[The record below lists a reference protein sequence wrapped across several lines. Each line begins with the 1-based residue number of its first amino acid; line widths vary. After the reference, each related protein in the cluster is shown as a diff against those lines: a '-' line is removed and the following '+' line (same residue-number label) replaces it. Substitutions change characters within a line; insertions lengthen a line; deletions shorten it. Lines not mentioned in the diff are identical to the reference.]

1 MKKIL
6 YTLLLGLMLA
16 GCYNDKGDYDYTF
29 GTMNEID
36 LDSISFSPQS
46 YESLSGTVIEIQQP
60 MTDTLI
66 QRVEIRLKQTIGQNY
81 DNLDFLWERDF
92 IGRDTLGY
100 AVQIKDTI
108 TTPGYVDL
116 EFLPNEARTYA
127 LRLIITDRTTTL
139 KYYKSLTVKTRPIY
153 KNSLFVLH
161 GNAGER
167 KLGNIE
173 LIGDIPN
180 ITIDAYKNVNPET
193 EIGPFADA
201 RMLDFTAGLNSSGE
215 RYFRTLA
222 VFYEDGKG
230 KVWEPYGLTQKY
242 AAQASYVF
250 LSRWGAIMPKRIIGL
265 GNPVQMQDSRLLIDR
280 NGKHYVAG
288 SYFNFIPY
296 DNKISST
303 VGHQTDFNIA
313 TGTIMANYYVLWDSK
328 NERFLYQPKVHNM
341 NGFSGESKGRTAA
354 NAVVMSPLL
363 DACVDFSALP
373 EGYSPQGKRAV
384 YAYISS
390 MGNDY
395 NSAYP
400 FFIFA
405 DDNEGEDVYYLY
417 ELKPQ
422 FGDKDSQKSRKKVNA
437 PRYITRSS
445 DTDPAFTIT
454 ARRLPSLQPGE
465 NASSICYS
473 FFYSTNY
480 IFFVDKTGKAV
491 YRYNTMNDELYTVY
505 EAPVQYTITQIK
517 FRSSFASDFQKDLGR
532 YLSIALDNGKNG
544 AVTEVRLDNTGDVD
558 TSFPVMLYE
567 GTEDEKFGTIQDMQF
582 VHDYLND

>member
-6 YTLLLGLMLA
+6 YTLFLGLMLT
-16 GCYNDKGDYDYTF
+16 GCYNDEGDYDYIF
-29 GTMNEID
+29 GTMNEIE

-46 YESLSGTVIEIQQP
+46 YESLSGTIIEIQQP
-60 MTDTLI
+60 MVDTLI
-66 QRVEIRLKQTIGQNY
+66 QRVQVSLKQTIAQNY
-81 DNLDFLWERDF
+81 DNLDFLWTRDF
-92 IGRDTLGY
+92 IGKDDLGN

-127 LRLIITDRTTTL
+127 LRLVITDRTTSL

-161 GNAGER
+161 GNNVGER

-173 LIGDIPN
+173 IIGDIPN
-180 ITIDAYKNVNPET
+180 ITIDAYKNVNPNAGT
-193 EIGPFADA
+193 NPFAEA

-215 RYFRTLA
+215 RYFRTLG

-250 LSRWGAIMPKRIIGL
+250 VTKWGAVMPKRIIGL
-265 GNPVQMQDSRLLIDR
+265 GNPVQMQDSRLLIER
-280 NGKHYVAG
+280 NGTYYVAG

-296 DNKISST
+296 NNKISST
-303 VGHQTDFNIA
+303 VGHQTDFSI
-313 TGTIMANYYVLWDSK
+313 TMGTIMANYYVLWDSK
-328 NERFLYQPKVHNM
+328 NERFLYQLKVHNM
-341 NGFSGESKGRTAA
+341 NGYSGESKGRTAA
-354 NAVVMSPLL
+354 NATVMNPLL
-363 DACVDFSALP
+363 DACVDFSNLP
-373 EGYSPQGKRAV
+373 EGYSPKGKDAV

-405 DDNEGEDVYYLY
+405 DDEMYYLY
-417 ELKPQ
+417 ELKPL
-422 FGDKDSQKSRKKVNA
+422 FGDKDSQKSKRKVNA
-437 PRYITRSS
+437 PRFIMRSS

-454 ARRLPSLQPGE
+454 ARQLPSLQPGE

-480 IFFVDKTGKAV
+480 IFFIDKTGKAV

-505 EAPVQYTITQIK
+505 EAPAQYTITKIK

-567 GTEDEKFGTIQDMQF
+567 GTSEEKFGTIIDMQF